1 MAGLIYKARSA
12 VFAASGIGGL
22 YFVDSNSIP
31 SDPINDNFEISHC
44 DFTLNNPNEKS
55 IKKLQDEAL
64 QKAIT
69 SSKNLVWTKMSISA
83 IPGLVIGVSV
93 DGKTVWRHGKN

>member
-22 YFVDSNSIP
+22 YFVDSNTTP
-31 SDPINDNFEISHC
+31 DHINGNFEVSYC
-44 DFTLNNPNEKS
+44 DFPLNNPNEKS

>member
-12 VFAASGIGGL
+12 VCTASGLCGL
-22 YFVDSNSIP
+22 YFMDSNS
-31 SDPINDNFEISHC
+31 DPTDNNFEVSYC
-44 DFTLNNPNEKS
+44 DFPLNNPNEKS

-64 QKAIT
+64 QKAIA